1 MAGRHLNSIKTQN
14 PDLQIEKIDILKH
27 PLKTLRAGIR
37 LIPALRINQHTLSGI
52 YLNHDKIS
60 RLYSLLQ
67 RSGKNRYT
75 IIILSHHRKG
85 LTILP

>member
-1 MAGRHLNSIKTQN
+1 MTGRHLNSIKTQN

-27 PLKTLRAGIR
+27 PLKTLRTGIR

-60 RLYSLLQ
+60 NFIASCREAEKT
-67 RSGKNRYT
+67 G
-75 IIILSHHRKG
+75 I
-85 LTILP
+85 